1 MNSDLRPLEGPD
13 LLQKEHHTEAFDCGI
28 PALNDYLKKY
38 AWQSQTG
45 RGARTYVATRDKNV
59 VGYFTL
65 AYGSVSTEEAPLR
78 IKQGLGLYPIPILV
92 LARLA
97 IDRQEQKK
105 GLGKALL
112 KQALLKA
119 LKASEIAGLRAVLV
133 HAKDQAAKS
142 FYKRYGFIEFPSD
155 EFRLYLLIKDIENSI
170 QQKPLQKKVGSAVES
185 LIC

>member
-1 MNSDLRPLEGPD
+1 MSPKVLRLKGSR
-13 LLQKEHHTEAFDCGI
+13 LLQKEHRTEAFDCGV
-28 PALNDYLKKY
+28 PPLNDYLKKY
-38 AWQSQTG
+38 AWHSQTG
-45 RGARTYVATRDKNV
+45 RGARTYVATHDENV

-65 AYGSVSTEEAPLR
+65 AYGSVSPEEAPPR
-78 IKQGLGLYPIPILV
+78 IKQGLGLYPVPVLV

-97 IDRQEQKK
+97 VDRQQQKQ

-133 HAKDQAAKS
+133 HAKDQAVKN

-155 EFRLYLLIKDIENSI
+155 EFRLYVLIKDIENNV
-170 QQKPLQKKVGSAVES
+170 KKGSVQNQVMSSVES
-185 LIC
+185 TVW

>member
-1 MNSDLRPLEGPD
+1 MNSDLRSLQGPD
-13 LLQKEHHTEAFDCGI
+13 LLQKEHQTEAFDCGI

-45 RGARTYVATRDKNV
+45 RGARTYVVTRDEKV

-65 AYGSVSTEEAPLR
+65 AYGSVSTLDAPPR
-78 IKQGLGLYPIPILV
+78 MKQGLGLYPIPILV

-97 IDRQEQKK
+97 IDRQAQKK

-119 LKASEIAGLRAVLV
+119 LKASDIAGLRAVLV
-133 HAKDQAAKS
+133 HAKDQLAKS

-170 QQKPLQKKVGSAVES
+170 EQDPLQKKISSEIES
-185 LIC
+185 LVY

>member
-1 MNSDLRPLEGPD
+1 MRSLLKGPC
-13 LLQKEHHTEAFDCGI
+13 LLQKEHFTETFDCGI

-45 RGARTYVATRDKNV
+45 RGARTYVVMRNENV

-65 AYGSVSTEEAPLR
+65 AYGAVSVEDAPPR

-97 IDRQEQKK
+97 VDIREQSK

-133 HAKDQAAKS
+133 QAKNQLAKS
-142 FYKRYGFIEFPSD
+142 FYEHYGFIGFPSD
-155 EFRLYLLIKDIENSI
+155 EFRLYLLIKDIENNI
-170 QQKPLQKKVGSAVES
+170 KKRSSHKKAMLTVES
-185 LIC
+185 FV